1 MFLESL
7 GKLRLS
13 LTDKEMLS
21 GRTNVLIMAFSSHL
35 GCGRNFTNPS
45 GYIVSPNYPKQYDNN
60 MNCTYIIEASPLSVV
75 LLTFVSFHLEGKF
88 ILI

>member
-1 MFLESL
+1 MS
-7 GKLRLS
+7 LS
-13 LTDKEMLS
+13 LTDKKIPNV
-21 GRTNVLIMAFSSHL
+21 RTNVLIMPFSSPI

-60 MNCTYIIEASPLSVV
+60 MNCTYLIEADPLSVV

-88 ILI
+88 ILM